1 MYSLI
6 FLVHSR
12 YNYIVHNMQK
22 KNVKK
27 AMKILKNNEIKKFI
41 SSMKVKVSS
50 GCNIVSQRYTGPC
63 KYFTPYVKPVDT
75 YFK

>member
-1 MYSLI
+1 
-6 FLVHSR
+6 
-12 YNYIVHNMQK
+12 
-22 KNVKK
+22 
-27 AMKILKNNEIKKFI
+27 MKILKNNEIKKFI